1 MKGISPMIATVLLVA
16 FTVAIGGILILWFT
30 SLSRTTTTGA
40 ESQAEAILKCSNA
53 NFQILSVDKA
63 NNKVTVVHYGSGLK
77 VYPIIATVGATPV
90 TLTGDNLPSPTSITA
105 GQTSTF
111 NVTISGNTTVKVT
124 ALCEYGVINTS
135 VEATCSSPE
144 ACWHS

>member
-1 MKGISPMIATVLLVA
+1 MIATVLLVA

-53 NFQILSVDKA
+53 NFQILSVDVT

-90 TLTGDNLPSPTSITA
+90 TLTPSPTSITT

-124 ALCEYGVINTS
+124 ALCEYGVINTT